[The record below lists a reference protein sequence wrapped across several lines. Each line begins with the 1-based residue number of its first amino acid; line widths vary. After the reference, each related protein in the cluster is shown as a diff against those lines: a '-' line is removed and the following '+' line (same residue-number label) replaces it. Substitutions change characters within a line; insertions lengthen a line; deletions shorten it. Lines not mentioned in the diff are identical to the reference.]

1 MAIFAIHYTYPDD
14 ATEMLTIRPE
24 HREWLSGLSG
34 LLVAGMYHDGV
45 DEVSEGEPTDQ
56 EPVNAGLIVVS
67 GESLESVTETFD
79 QDPYWLGGYIL
90 RRVVRQWDPPLGPW
104 VADPTNSPG

>member
-14 ATEMLTIRPE
+14 ATEMLTHRPE
-24 HREWLSGLSG
+24 HREWLTSLPG
-34 LLVAGMYHDGV
+34 LLVGGMYKDGI
-45 DEVSEGEPTDQ
+45 DEVSEGETTDQ
-56 EPVNAGLIVVS
+56 EPANGALIVYAA
-67 GESLESVTETFD
+67 ESVEEVTETFD

-90 RRVVRQWDPPLGPW
+90 RRVVRTWDPPLGPW

>member
-1 MAIFAIHYTYPDD
+1 MAIYAIHYTYPDD
-14 ATEMLTIRPE
+14 VTEMLTIRPE
-24 HREWLSGLSG
+24 HREFLSGLSG
-34 LLVAGMYHDGV
+34 LLVAGMYQPGL

-56 EPVNAGLIVVS
+56 EPANAALIVYAA
-67 GESLESVTETFD
+67 ESMEAVTDAFD
-79 QDPYWLGGYIL
+79 QDPYWLGGYVL